1 MKFQH
6 RAKVYRFDK
15 ETKEWK
21 ERGVGDIKILFH
33 AERNTYRV
41 LLRRDQILKI
51 ACNHYITTEMRLEP
65 MAKSENALT
74 WFAMDYADEEKGAQM
89 EKLAVKFKLVETKEE
104 FKKTFEEA
112 QEALRSQAPSNNPS
126 NSGVEEIPATSSELS
141 FEGQGLKLNN
151 ADDARDVVAQ
161 IKAAQNITTL
171 TFSGNTVGIDAAQA
185 IGQALET
192 HSELKYAH
200 WKDMFTGR
208 MKTEIPPALIH
219 LSKGLMTANA
229 RLVELDLSDN
239 AFGPIG
245 MEGIVELLKSP
256 SCFTL
261 QELKLNNTGCG
272 VTGGKLLAK
281 TLMECYKLSGGK
293 LALKKFILG
302 RSRQENAGATALAEV
317 FKAMGSLEEVVM
329 PQNGIYFEGIT
340 ALADAFANSPN
351 LKHLNMNDNTFTEK
365 GAKALADALPKL
377 QKLEVLN
384 LGDCLLKTE
393 GARLIAYALKE
404 GHPHLKEWY
413 MDSNEI
419 RLAGGFAIV
428 DALANKTEMTKLT
441 LDANQFGADGC
452 GKIMRKL
459 ENAGKRHLI
468 QDKDFEDDEEPED
481 SEEEERDDDDEED
494 EEEEEEVETQSNPV
508 QNITSFSFGNTPAT
522 TTSQSIFG
530 GSPATGKSIFGGASS
545 SGTSTKTESSGSTSI
560 FSGLQLGS
568 GSSSSTSTNLFG
580 GLSGSTSNTTPSL
593 FGGSAASGASIFGGQ
608 ASSSAGVDLSA
619 SKDMPS
625 FASLGSTSG
634 GFSFG
639 QKTEGFSFAGA
650 GASVFGSN
658 NSTSPSKAN
667 ADANESAEDPEH
679 DPHFEP
685 VVPLPELVQVTTGE
699 EDEEVTF
706 KHRAKVFRFDKE
718 AKQWK
723 ERGVG
728 DIKILHHKEKN
739 TFRILLRRDQ
749 VHKIACNHYINVNQ
763 VLEPMPRYVLVYTLG
778 ATIHILSKNS
788 HIENPNF
795 YKIHLSEISF
805 FTKFT
810 FLRSHFS
817 QNSQF

>member
-1 MKFQH
+1 M
-6 RAKVYRFDK
+6 
-15 ETKEWK
+15 
-21 ERGVGDIKILFH
+21 
-33 AERNTYRV
+33 
-41 LLRRDQILKI
+41 
-51 ACNHYITTEMRLEP
+51 
-65 MAKSENALT
+65 
-74 WFAMDYADEEKGAQM
+74 WFALDYSEDEVNGLP
-89 EKLAVKFKLVETKEE
+89 EKLAVKFKLAETKDE
-104 FKKTFEEA
+104 FKKVFED
-112 QEALRSQAPSNNPS
+112 SQRMIENGASNMKAAASVASPS
-126 NSGVEEIPATSSELS
+126 SSELS

-151 ADDARDVVAQ
+151 ANDAKDVVAK
-161 IKAAQNITTL
+161 IKATKNITTL
-171 TFSGNTVGIDAAQA
+171 TFSGNTVGIDAAQV
-185 IGQALET
+185 IGQALEE

-208 MKTEIPPALIH
+208 MKTEIPPALKH
-219 LSKGLMTANA
+219 LSKGLMTANV

-245 MEGIVELLKSP
+245 MEGIVDLLKSP

-293 LALKKFILG
+293 LALRKFILG

-340 ALADAFANSPN
+340 ALADAFAHSPN
-351 LKHLNMNDNTFTEK
+351 LRHLNMNDNTFTEK

-377 QKLEVLN
+377 QKLEILN

-393 GARLIAYALKE
+393 GARLISYALKE
-404 GHPHLKEWY
+404 GHPNLKEWY

-428 DALANKTEMTKLT
+428 DAVANKDNMEILT
-441 LDANQFGADGC
+441 LDANQFGAEGC

-459 ENAGKRHLI
+459 ENAGKRELI
-468 QDKDFEDDEEPED
+468 DEIEEDEDPED
-481 SEEEERDDDDEED
+481 SEEEENEEDEDDDDDADDAD
-494 EEEEEEVETQSNPV
+494 ETPVV
-508 QNITSFSFGNTPAT
+508 QNITSFSFGTTPNTP
-522 TTSQSIFG
+522 Q
-530 GSPATGKSIFGGASS
+530 SIFGGASAQVTTPKSIFGS
-545 SGTSTKTESSGSTSI
+545 SPSVVGKSETSGSSSI

-568 GSSSSTSTNLFG
+568 GGSGTSTNLFG
-580 GLSGSTSNTTPSL
+580 GATSGSTSTTTPSL
-593 FGGSAASGASIFGGQ
+593 FGGSSATTGATSIFGGKSQ
-608 ASSSAGVDLSA
+608 VSGSAGVDLSA
-619 SKDMPS
+619 SKDLPS
-625 FASLGSTSG
+625 FGSLGGSSG

-650 GASVFGSN
+650 GASVFGSAN
-658 NSTSPSKAN
+658 AATGASPGKAN

-763 VLEPMPRYVLVYTLG
+763 VLEPMPR
-778 ATIHILSKNS
+778 
-788 HIENPNF
+788 
-795 YKIHLSEISF
+795 
-805 FTKFT
+805 
-810 FLRSHFS
+810 
-817 QNSQF
+817 

>member
-1 MKFQH
+1 M
-6 RAKVYRFDK
+6 
-15 ETKEWK
+15 
-21 ERGVGDIKILFH
+21 
-33 AERNTYRV
+33 
-41 LLRRDQILKI
+41 
-51 ACNHYITTEMRLEP
+51 
-65 MAKSENALT
+65 
-74 WFAMDYADEEKGAQM
+74 WFALDYSEDEVNGLP
-89 EKLAVKFKLVETKEE
+89 EKLAVKFKLAETKDE
-104 FKKTFEEA
+104 FKKVFED
-112 QEALRSQAPSNNPS
+112 SQRMIENGASNMKAAASVASPS
-126 NSGVEEIPATSSELS
+126 SSELS

-151 ADDARDVVAQ
+151 ANDAKDVVAK
-161 IKAAQNITTL
+161 IKATKNITTL
-171 TFSGNTVGIDAAQA
+171 TFSGNTVGIDAAQV
-185 IGQALET
+185 IGQALEE

-208 MKTEIPPALIH
+208 MKTEIPPALKH
-219 LSKGLMTANA
+219 LSKGLMTANV

-245 MEGIVELLKSP
+245 MEGIVDLLKSP

-293 LALKKFILG
+293 LALRKFILG

-340 ALADAFANSPN
+340 ALADAFAHSPN
-351 LKHLNMNDNTFTEK
+351 LRHLNMNDNTFTEK

-377 QKLEVLN
+377 QKLEILN

-393 GARLIAYALKE
+393 GARLISYALKE
-404 GHPHLKEWY
+404 GHPNLKEWY

-428 DALANKTEMTKLT
+428 DAVANKDNMEILT
-441 LDANQFGADGC
+441 LDANQFGAEGC

-459 ENAGKRHLI
+459 ENAGKRELI
-468 QDKDFEDDEEPED
+468 DEIEEDEDPED
-481 SEEEERDDDDEED
+481 SEEEENEED
-494 EEEEEEVETQSNPV
+494 EDDEDDADETPVV
-508 QNITSFSFGNTPAT
+508 QNITSFSFGTTPNTP
-522 TTSQSIFG
+522 Q
-530 GSPATGKSIFGGASS
+530 SIFGGASAQVTTPKSIFGS
-545 SGTSTKTESSGSTSI
+545 SPSVVGKSETSGSSSI

-568 GSSSSTSTNLFG
+568 GGSGTSTNLFG
-580 GLSGSTSNTTPSL
+580 GATSGSTSTTTPSL
-593 FGGSAASGASIFGGQ
+593 FGGSSATTGATSIFGGKSQ
-608 ASSSAGVDLSA
+608 VSGSAGVDLSA
-619 SKDMPS
+619 SKDLPS
-625 FASLGSTSG
+625 FGSLGGSSG

-650 GASVFGSN
+650 GASVFGSAN
-658 NSTSPSKAN
+658 AATGASPGKAN

-763 VLEPMPRYVLVYTLG
+763 VLEPMPR
-778 ATIHILSKNS
+778 
-788 HIENPNF
+788 
-795 YKIHLSEISF
+795 
-805 FTKFT
+805 
-810 FLRSHFS
+810 
-817 QNSQF
+817 

>member
-1 MKFQH
+1 MLPFSC
-6 RAKVYRFDK
+6 
-15 ETKEWK
+15 ET
-21 ERGVGDIKILFH
+21 
-33 AERNTYRV
+33 
-41 LLRRDQILKI
+41 
-51 ACNHYITTEMRLEP
+51 
-65 MAKSENALT
+65 ALM
-74 WFAMDYADEEKGAQM
+74 WFALDYSEDEVNGLP
-89 EKLAVKFKLVETKEE
+89 EKLAVKFKLAETKDE
-104 FKKTFEEA
+104 FKKVFED
-112 QEALRSQAPSNNPS
+112 SQRMIENGASNMKAAASVASPS
-126 NSGVEEIPATSSELS
+126 SSELS

-151 ADDARDVVAQ
+151 ANDAKDVVAK
-161 IKAAQNITTL
+161 IKATKNITTL
-171 TFSGNTVGIDAAQA
+171 TFSGNTVGIDAAQV
-185 IGQALET
+185 IGQALEE

-208 MKTEIPPALIH
+208 MKTEIPPALKH
-219 LSKGLMTANA
+219 LSKGLMTANV

-245 MEGIVELLKSP
+245 MEGIVDLLKSP

-293 LALKKFILG
+293 LALRKFILG

-340 ALADAFANSPN
+340 ALADAFAHSPN
-351 LKHLNMNDNTFTEK
+351 LRHLNMNDNTFTEK

-377 QKLEVLN
+377 QKLEILN

-393 GARLIAYALKE
+393 GARLISYALKE
-404 GHPHLKEWY
+404 GHPNLKEWY

-428 DALANKTEMTKLT
+428 DAVANKDNMEILT
-441 LDANQFGADGC
+441 LDANQFGAEGC

-459 ENAGKRHLI
+459 ENAGKRELI
-468 QDKDFEDDEEPED
+468 DEIEEDEDPED
-481 SEEEERDDDDEED
+481 SEEEENEEDEDDDDDADDAD
-494 EEEEEEVETQSNPV
+494 ETPVV
-508 QNITSFSFGNTPAT
+508 QNITSFSFGTTPNTP
-522 TTSQSIFG
+522 Q
-530 GSPATGKSIFGGASS
+530 SIFGGASAQVTTPKSIFGS
-545 SGTSTKTESSGSTSI
+545 SPSVVGKSETSGSSSI

-568 GSSSSTSTNLFG
+568 GGSGTSTNLFG
-580 GLSGSTSNTTPSL
+580 GATSGSTSTTTPSL
-593 FGGSAASGASIFGGQ
+593 FGGSSATTGATSIFGGKSQ
-608 ASSSAGVDLSA
+608 VSGSAGVDLSA
-619 SKDMPS
+619 SKDLPS
-625 FASLGSTSG
+625 FGSLGGSSG

-650 GASVFGSN
+650 GASVFGSAN
-658 NSTSPSKAN
+658 AATGASPGKAN

-763 VLEPMPRYVLVYTLG
+763 VLEPMPR
-778 ATIHILSKNS
+778 
-788 HIENPNF
+788 
-795 YKIHLSEISF
+795 
-805 FTKFT
+805 
-810 FLRSHFS
+810 
-817 QNSQF
+817 

>member
-1 MKFQH
+1 MLPFSC
-6 RAKVYRFDK
+6 
-15 ETKEWK
+15 ET
-21 ERGVGDIKILFH
+21 
-33 AERNTYRV
+33 
-41 LLRRDQILKI
+41 
-51 ACNHYITTEMRLEP
+51 
-65 MAKSENALT
+65 ALM
-74 WFAMDYADEEKGAQM
+74 WFALDYSEDEVNGLP
-89 EKLAVKFKLVETKEE
+89 EKLAVKFKLAETKDE
-104 FKKTFEEA
+104 FKKVFED
-112 QEALRSQAPSNNPS
+112 SQRMIENGASNMKAAASVASPS
-126 NSGVEEIPATSSELS
+126 SSELS

-151 ADDARDVVAQ
+151 ANDAKDVVAK
-161 IKAAQNITTL
+161 IKATKNITTL
-171 TFSGNTVGIDAAQA
+171 TFSGNTVGIDAAQV
-185 IGQALET
+185 IGQALEE

-208 MKTEIPPALIH
+208 MKTEIPPALKH
-219 LSKGLMTANA
+219 LSKGLMTANV

-245 MEGIVELLKSP
+245 MEGIVDLLKSP

-293 LALKKFILG
+293 LALRKFILG

-340 ALADAFANSPN
+340 ALADAFAHSPN
-351 LKHLNMNDNTFTEK
+351 LRHLNMNDNTFTEK

-377 QKLEVLN
+377 QKLEILN

-393 GARLIAYALKE
+393 GARLISYALKE
-404 GHPHLKEWY
+404 GHPNLKEWY

-428 DALANKTEMTKLT
+428 DAVANKDNMELLT
-441 LDANQFGADGC
+441 LDANQFGAEGC

-459 ENAGKRHLI
+459 ENAGKRELI
-468 QDKDFEDDEEPED
+468 DEIEEDEDPED
-481 SEEEERDDDDEED
+481 SEEEENEED
-494 EEEEEEVETQSNPV
+494 EDDEDDADETPVV
-508 QNITSFSFGNTPAT
+508 QNITSFSFGTTPNTP
-522 TTSQSIFG
+522 Q
-530 GSPATGKSIFGGASS
+530 SIFGGASAQVTTPKSIFGS
-545 SGTSTKTESSGSTSI
+545 SPSVVGKSETSGSSSI

-568 GSSSSTSTNLFG
+568 GGSGTSTNLFG
-580 GLSGSTSNTTPSL
+580 GATSGSTSTTTPSL
-593 FGGSAASGASIFGGQ
+593 FGGSSATTGATSIFGGKSQ
-608 ASSSAGVDLSA
+608 VSGSAGVDLSA
-619 SKDMPS
+619 SKDLPS
-625 FASLGSTSG
+625 FGSLGGSSG

-650 GASVFGSN
+650 GASVFGSAN
-658 NSTSPSKAN
+658 AATGASPGKAN

-763 VLEPMPRYVLVYTLG
+763 VLEPMPR
-778 ATIHILSKNS
+778 
-788 HIENPNF
+788 
-795 YKIHLSEISF
+795 
-805 FTKFT
+805 
-810 FLRSHFS
+810 
-817 QNSQF
+817 

>member
-1 MKFQH
+1 M
-6 RAKVYRFDK
+6 
-15 ETKEWK
+15 
-21 ERGVGDIKILFH
+21 
-33 AERNTYRV
+33 
-41 LLRRDQILKI
+41 
-51 ACNHYITTEMRLEP
+51 
-65 MAKSENALT
+65 
-74 WFAMDYADEEKGAQM
+74 WFALDYSEDEVNGLP
-89 EKLAVKFKLVETKEE
+89 EKLAVKFKLAETKDE
-104 FKKTFEEA
+104 FKKVFED
-112 QEALRSQAPSNNPS
+112 SQRMIENGASNMKAAASVASPS
-126 NSGVEEIPATSSELS
+126 SSELS

-151 ADDARDVVAQ
+151 ANDAKDVVAK
-161 IKAAQNITTL
+161 IKATKNITTL
-171 TFSGNTVGIDAAQA
+171 TFSGNTVGIDAAQV
-185 IGQALET
+185 IGQALEE

-208 MKTEIPPALIH
+208 MKTEIPPALKH
-219 LSKGLMTANA
+219 LSKGLMTANV

-245 MEGIVELLKSP
+245 MEGIVDLLKSP

-293 LALKKFILG
+293 LALRKFILG

-340 ALADAFANSPN
+340 ALADAFAHSPN
-351 LKHLNMNDNTFTEK
+351 LRHLNMNDNTFTEK

-377 QKLEVLN
+377 QKLEILN

-393 GARLIAYALKE
+393 GARLISYALKE
-404 GHPHLKEWY
+404 GHPNLKEWY

-428 DALANKTEMTKLT
+428 DAVANKDNMELLT
-441 LDANQFGADGC
+441 LDANQFGAEGC

-459 ENAGKRHLI
+459 ENAGKRELI
-468 QDKDFEDDEEPED
+468 DEIEEDEDPED
-481 SEEEERDDDDEED
+481 SEEEENEED
-494 EEEEEEVETQSNPV
+494 EDDEDDADETPVV
-508 QNITSFSFGNTPAT
+508 QNITSFSFGTTPNTP
-522 TTSQSIFG
+522 Q
-530 GSPATGKSIFGGASS
+530 SIFGGASAQVTTPKSIFGS
-545 SGTSTKTESSGSTSI
+545 SPSVVGKSETSGSSSI

-568 GSSSSTSTNLFG
+568 GGSGTSTNLFG
-580 GLSGSTSNTTPSL
+580 GATSGSTSTTTPSL
-593 FGGSAASGASIFGGQ
+593 FGGSSATTGATSIFGGKSQ
-608 ASSSAGVDLSA
+608 VSGSAGVDLSA
-619 SKDMPS
+619 SKDLPS
-625 FASLGSTSG
+625 FGSLGGSSG

-650 GASVFGSN
+650 GASVFGSAN
-658 NSTSPSKAN
+658 AATGASPGKAN

-763 VLEPMPRYVLVYTLG
+763 VLEPMPR
-778 ATIHILSKNS
+778 
-788 HIENPNF
+788 
-795 YKIHLSEISF
+795 
-805 FTKFT
+805 
-810 FLRSHFS
+810 
-817 QNSQF
+817 

>member
-1 MKFQH
+1 M
-6 RAKVYRFDK
+6 
-15 ETKEWK
+15 
-21 ERGVGDIKILFH
+21 
-33 AERNTYRV
+33 
-41 LLRRDQILKI
+41 
-51 ACNHYITTEMRLEP
+51 
-65 MAKSENALT
+65 
-74 WFAMDYADEEKGAQM
+74 WFALDYSEDEVNGLP
-89 EKLAVKFKLVETKEE
+89 EKLAVKFKLAETKDE
-104 FKKTFEEA
+104 FKKVFED
-112 QEALRSQAPSNNPS
+112 SQRMIENGASNMKAAASVASPSS
-126 NSGVEEIPATSSELS
+126 AELS

-151 ADDARDVVAQ
+151 ANDAKDVVAK
-161 IKAAQNITTL
+161 IKATKNITTL
-171 TFSGNTVGIDAAQA
+171 TFSGNTVGIDAAQV
-185 IGQALET
+185 IGQALEE

-208 MKTEIPPALIH
+208 MKTEIPPALKH
-219 LSKGLMTANA
+219 LSKGLMTANV

-245 MEGIVELLKSP
+245 MEGIVDLLKSP

-293 LALKKFILG
+293 LALRKFILG

-340 ALADAFANSPN
+340 ALADAFAHSPN
-351 LKHLNMNDNTFTEK
+351 LRHLNMNDNTFTEK

-377 QKLEVLN
+377 QKLEILN

-393 GARLIAYALKE
+393 GARLISYALKE
-404 GHPHLKEWY
+404 GHPNLKEWY

-428 DALANKTEMTKLT
+428 DAVANKDNMEILT
-441 LDANQFGADGC
+441 LDANQFGAEGC

-459 ENAGKRHLI
+459 ENAGKRELI
-468 QDKDFEDDEEPED
+468 DEIEEDEDPED
-481 SEEEERDDDDEED
+481 SEEEENEEDEDDDDDAD
-494 EEEEEEVETQSNPV
+494 ETPVV
-508 QNITSFSFGNTPAT
+508 QNITSFSFGTTPNTP
-522 TTSQSIFG
+522 Q
-530 GSPATGKSIFGGASS
+530 SIFGGASAQVTTPKSIFGS
-545 SGTSTKTESSGSTSI
+545 SPSVVGKSETSGSSSI

-568 GSSSSTSTNLFG
+568 GGSGTSTNLFG
-580 GLSGSTSNTTPSL
+580 GATSGSTSTTTPSL
-593 FGGSAASGASIFGGQ
+593 FGGSSATTGATSIFGGKSQ
-608 ASSSAGVDLSA
+608 VSGSAGVDLSA
-619 SKDMPS
+619 SKDLPS
-625 FASLGSTSG
+625 FGSLGGSSG

-650 GASVFGSN
+650 GASVFGSAN
-658 NSTSPSKAN
+658 AATGASPGKAN

-763 VLEPMPRYVLVYTLG
+763 VLEPMPR
-778 ATIHILSKNS
+778 
-788 HIENPNF
+788 
-795 YKIHLSEISF
+795 
-805 FTKFT
+805 
-810 FLRSHFS
+810 
-817 QNSQF
+817 

>member
-1 MKFQH
+1 M
-6 RAKVYRFDK
+6 
-15 ETKEWK
+15 
-21 ERGVGDIKILFH
+21 
-33 AERNTYRV
+33 
-41 LLRRDQILKI
+41 
-51 ACNHYITTEMRLEP
+51 
-65 MAKSENALT
+65 
-74 WFAMDYADEEKGAQM
+74 WFALDYSEDEANGLP
-89 EKLAVKFKLVETKEE
+89 EKLAVKFKLAETKDE
-104 FKKTFEEA
+104 FKKVFEDAQSKIGNEA
-112 QEALRSQAPSNNPS
+112 
-126 NSGVEEIPATSSELS
+126 SGIPAATPVASPSSSELS

-151 ADDARDVVAQ
+151 ANDAKDVVAK
-161 IKAAQNITTL
+161 IKATKNITTL

-185 IGQALET
+185 IGQALEE

-208 MKTEIPPALIH
+208 MKTEIPPALKH
-219 LSKGLMTANA
+219 LSKGLMTANV

-245 MEGIVELLKSP
+245 MEGIVDLLKSP

-293 LALKKFILG
+293 LALRKFILG

-317 FKAMGSLEEVVM
+317 FKAMRSLEEVVM

-340 ALADAFANSPN
+340 ALADAFAHSPN
-351 LKHLNMNDNTFTEK
+351 LRHLNMNDNTFTEK
-365 GAKALADALPKL
+365 GAKALAEALPKL

-404 GHPHLKEWY
+404 GHPNLKEWY

-428 DALANKTEMTKLT
+428 DAVANKENMEILT
-441 LDANQFGADGC
+441 LDTNQFGAEGC

-459 ENAGKRHLI
+459 ETVSKRELI
-468 QDKDFEDDEEPED
+468 DEIEDDEDPED
-481 SEEEERDDDDEED
+481 SEEEENEVDEDEEDDDDYEGDDAEE
-494 EEEEEEVETQSNPV
+494 QSSADAFANTSFSSKLEAPVV
-508 QNITSFSFGNTPAT
+508 QNITSFSFGTTPN
-522 TTSQSIFG
+522 TSQSIFG
-530 GSPATGKSIFGGASS
+530 GAPAQVSTPKSIFGS
-545 SGTSTKTESSGSTSI
+545 SGIAKSESSGSSSI

-568 GSSSSTSTNLFG
+568 GGSGTTTNLFG
-580 GLSGSTSNTTPSL
+580 GGSSGSTSTTTPSL
-593 FGGSAASGASIFGGQ
+593 FGGSSAGTGAASIFGDNSQ
-608 ASSSAGVDLSA
+608 VSSSAGVDLSAA

-625 FASLGSTSG
+625 FASLGGSSG

-639 QKTEGFSFAGA
+639 KKTEGFSFAGA
-650 GASVFGSN
+650 GASVFGGAN
-658 NSTSPSKAN
+658 AATGASPNKAN

-763 VLEPMPRYVLVYTLG
+763 VLEPMPR
-778 ATIHILSKNS
+778 
-788 HIENPNF
+788 
-795 YKIHLSEISF
+795 
-805 FTKFT
+805 
-810 FLRSHFS
+810 
-817 QNSQF
+817 

>member
-1 MKFQH
+1 M
-6 RAKVYRFDK
+6 
-15 ETKEWK
+15 
-21 ERGVGDIKILFH
+21 
-33 AERNTYRV
+33 
-41 LLRRDQILKI
+41 
-51 ACNHYITTEMRLEP
+51 
-65 MAKSENALT
+65 
-74 WFAMDYADEEKGAQM
+74 WFALDYSEDEVNGLP
-89 EKLAVKFKLVETKEE
+89 EKLAVKFKLAETKDE
-104 FKKTFEEA
+104 FKKVFED
-112 QEALRSQAPSNNPS
+112 SQRMIENGASNMKAAASVASPS
-126 NSGVEEIPATSSELS
+126 SSELS

-151 ADDARDVVAQ
+151 ANDAKDVVAK
-161 IKAAQNITTL
+161 IKATKNITTL
-171 TFSGNTVGIDAAQA
+171 TFSGNTVGIDAAQV
-185 IGQALET
+185 IGQALEE

-208 MKTEIPPALIH
+208 MKTEIPPALKH
-219 LSKGLMTANA
+219 LSKGLMTANV

-245 MEGIVELLKSP
+245 MEGIVDLLKSP

-293 LALKKFILG
+293 LALRKFILG

-340 ALADAFANSPN
+340 ALADAFAHSPN
-351 LKHLNMNDNTFTEK
+351 LRHLNMNDNTFTEK

-377 QKLEVLN
+377 QKLEILN

-393 GARLIAYALKE
+393 GARLISYALKE
-404 GHPHLKEWY
+404 GHPNLKEWY

-428 DALANKTEMTKLT
+428 DAVANKDNMEILT
-441 LDANQFGADGC
+441 LDANQFGAEGC

-459 ENAGKRHLI
+459 ENAGKRELI
-468 QDKDFEDDEEPED
+468 DEIEEDEDPED
-481 SEEEERDDDDEED
+481 SEEEENEEDEDDDDDAD
-494 EEEEEEVETQSNPV
+494 ETPVV
-508 QNITSFSFGNTPAT
+508 QNITSFSFGTTPNTP
-522 TTSQSIFG
+522 Q
-530 GSPATGKSIFGGASS
+530 SIFGGASAQVTTPKSIFGS
-545 SGTSTKTESSGSTSI
+545 SPSVVGKSETSGSSSI

-568 GSSSSTSTNLFG
+568 GGSGTSTNLFG
-580 GLSGSTSNTTPSL
+580 GATSGSTSTTTPSL
-593 FGGSAASGASIFGGQ
+593 FGGSSATTGATSIFGGKSQ
-608 ASSSAGVDLSA
+608 VSGSAGVDLSA
-619 SKDMPS
+619 SKDLPS
-625 FASLGSTSG
+625 FGSLGGSSG

-650 GASVFGSN
+650 GASVFGSAN
-658 NSTSPSKAN
+658 AATGASPGKAN

-763 VLEPMPRYVLVYTLG
+763 VLEPMPR
-778 ATIHILSKNS
+778 
-788 HIENPNF
+788 
-795 YKIHLSEISF
+795 
-805 FTKFT
+805 
-810 FLRSHFS
+810 
-817 QNSQF
+817 

>member
-1 MKFQH
+1 M
-6 RAKVYRFDK
+6 
-15 ETKEWK
+15 
-21 ERGVGDIKILFH
+21 
-33 AERNTYRV
+33 
-41 LLRRDQILKI
+41 
-51 ACNHYITTEMRLEP
+51 
-65 MAKSENALT
+65 
-74 WFAMDYADEEKGAQM
+74 WFALDYSEDEVNGLP
-89 EKLAVKFKLVETKEE
+89 EKLAVKFKLAETKDE
-104 FKKTFEEA
+104 FKKVFED
-112 QEALRSQAPSNNPS
+112 SQRMIENGASNMKAAASVASPSS
-126 NSGVEEIPATSSELS
+126 AELS

-151 ADDARDVVAQ
+151 ANDAKDVVAK
-161 IKAAQNITTL
+161 IKATKNITTL
-171 TFSGNTVGIDAAQA
+171 TFSGNTVGIDAAQV
-185 IGQALET
+185 IGQALEE

-208 MKTEIPPALIH
+208 MKTEIPPALKH
-219 LSKGLMTANA
+219 LSKGLMTANV

-245 MEGIVELLKSP
+245 MEGIVDLLKSP

-293 LALKKFILG
+293 LALRKFILG

-340 ALADAFANSPN
+340 ALADAFAHSPN
-351 LKHLNMNDNTFTEK
+351 LRHLNMNDNTFTEK

-377 QKLEVLN
+377 QKLEILN

-393 GARLIAYALKE
+393 GARLISYALKE
-404 GHPHLKEWY
+404 GHPNLKEWY

-428 DALANKTEMTKLT
+428 DAVANKDNMEILT
-441 LDANQFGADGC
+441 LDANQFGAEGC

-459 ENAGKRHLI
+459 ENAGKRELI
-468 QDKDFEDDEEPED
+468 DEIEEDEDPED
-481 SEEEERDDDDEED
+481 SEEEENEED
-494 EEEEEEVETQSNPV
+494 EDDEDDADETPVV
-508 QNITSFSFGNTPAT
+508 QNITSFSFGTTPNTP
-522 TTSQSIFG
+522 Q
-530 GSPATGKSIFGGASS
+530 SIFGGASAQVTTPKSIFGS
-545 SGTSTKTESSGSTSI
+545 SPSVVGKSETSGSSSI

-568 GSSSSTSTNLFG
+568 GGSGTSTNLFG
-580 GLSGSTSNTTPSL
+580 GATSGSTSTTTPSL
-593 FGGSAASGASIFGGQ
+593 FGGSSATTGATSIFGGKSQ
-608 ASSSAGVDLSA
+608 VSGSAGVDLSA
-619 SKDMPS
+619 SKDLPS
-625 FASLGSTSG
+625 FGSLGGSSG

-650 GASVFGSN
+650 GASVFGSAN
-658 NSTSPSKAN
+658 AATGASPGKAN

-763 VLEPMPRYVLVYTLG
+763 VLEPMPR
-778 ATIHILSKNS
+778 
-788 HIENPNF
+788 
-795 YKIHLSEISF
+795 
-805 FTKFT
+805 
-810 FLRSHFS
+810 
-817 QNSQF
+817 

>member
-1 MKFQH
+1 M
-6 RAKVYRFDK
+6 
-15 ETKEWK
+15 
-21 ERGVGDIKILFH
+21 
-33 AERNTYRV
+33 
-41 LLRRDQILKI
+41 
-51 ACNHYITTEMRLEP
+51 
-65 MAKSENALT
+65 
-74 WFAMDYADEEKGAQM
+74 WFALDYSEDEVNGLP
-89 EKLAVKFKLVETKEE
+89 EKLAVKFKLAETKDE
-104 FKKTFEEA
+104 FKKVFED
-112 QEALRSQAPSNNPS
+112 SQRMIENGASNMKAAASVASPS
-126 NSGVEEIPATSSELS
+126 SSELS

-151 ADDARDVVAQ
+151 ANDAKDVVAK
-161 IKAAQNITTL
+161 IKATKNITTL
-171 TFSGNTVGIDAAQA
+171 TFSGNTVGIDAAQV
-185 IGQALET
+185 IGQALEE

-208 MKTEIPPALIH
+208 MKTEIPPALKH
-219 LSKGLMTANA
+219 LSKGLMTANV

-245 MEGIVELLKSP
+245 MEGIVDLLKSP

-261 QELKLNNTGCG
+261 QELQLNNTGCG

-293 LALKKFILG
+293 LALRKFILG

-340 ALADAFANSPN
+340 ALADAFAHSPN
-351 LKHLNMNDNTFTEK
+351 LRHLNMNDNTFTEK

-377 QKLEVLN
+377 QKLEILN

-393 GARLIAYALKE
+393 GARLISYALKE
-404 GHPHLKEWY
+404 GHPNLKEWY

-428 DALANKTEMTKLT
+428 DAVANKDNMEILT
-441 LDANQFGADGC
+441 LDANQFGAEGC

-459 ENAGKRHLI
+459 ENAGKRELI
-468 QDKDFEDDEEPED
+468 DEIEEDEDPED
-481 SEEEERDDDDEED
+481 SEEEENEEDEDDDDDAD
-494 EEEEEEVETQSNPV
+494 ETPVV
-508 QNITSFSFGNTPAT
+508 QNITSFSFGTTPNTP
-522 TTSQSIFG
+522 Q
-530 GSPATGKSIFGGASS
+530 SIFGGASAQVTTPKSIFGS
-545 SGTSTKTESSGSTSI
+545 SPSVVGKSETSGSSSI

-568 GSSSSTSTNLFG
+568 GGSGTSTNLFG
-580 GLSGSTSNTTPSL
+580 GATSGSTSTTTPSL
-593 FGGSAASGASIFGGQ
+593 FGGSSATTGATSIFGGKSQ
-608 ASSSAGVDLSA
+608 VSGSAGVDLSA
-619 SKDMPS
+619 SKDLPS
-625 FASLGSTSG
+625 FGSLGGSSG

-650 GASVFGSN
+650 GASVFGSAN
-658 NSTSPSKAN
+658 AATGGSPGKAN

-763 VLEPMPRYVLVYTLG
+763 VLEPMPR
-778 ATIHILSKNS
+778 
-788 HIENPNF
+788 
-795 YKIHLSEISF
+795 
-805 FTKFT
+805 
-810 FLRSHFS
+810 
-817 QNSQF
+817 

>member
-1 MKFQH
+1 M
-6 RAKVYRFDK
+6 
-15 ETKEWK
+15 
-21 ERGVGDIKILFH
+21 
-33 AERNTYRV
+33 
-41 LLRRDQILKI
+41 
-51 ACNHYITTEMRLEP
+51 
-65 MAKSENALT
+65 
-74 WFAMDYADEEKGAQM
+74 WFALDYSEDEVNGLP
-89 EKLAVKFKLVETKEE
+89 EKLAVKFKLAETKDE
-104 FKKTFEEA
+104 FKKVFED
-112 QEALRSQAPSNNPS
+112 SQRMIENGASNMKAAASVASPS
-126 NSGVEEIPATSSELS
+126 SSELS

-151 ADDARDVVAQ
+151 ANDAKDVVAK
-161 IKAAQNITTL
+161 IKATKNITTL
-171 TFSGNTVGIDAAQA
+171 TFSGNTVGIDAAQV
-185 IGQALET
+185 IGQALEE

-208 MKTEIPPALIH
+208 MKTEIPPALKH
-219 LSKGLMTANA
+219 LSKGLMTANV

-245 MEGIVELLKSP
+245 MEGIVDLLKSP

-293 LALKKFILG
+293 LALRKFILG

-340 ALADAFANSPN
+340 ALADAFAHSPN
-351 LKHLNMNDNTFTEK
+351 LRHLNMNDNTFTEK

-377 QKLEVLN
+377 QKLEILN

-393 GARLIAYALKE
+393 GARLISYALKE
-404 GHPHLKEWY
+404 GHPNLKEWY

-428 DALANKTEMTKLT
+428 DAVANKDNMELLT
-441 LDANQFGADGC
+441 LDANQFGAEGC

-459 ENAGKRHLI
+459 ENAGKRELI
-468 QDKDFEDDEEPED
+468 DEIEEDEDPED
-481 SEEEERDDDDEED
+481 SEEEENEEDEDDDDDAD
-494 EEEEEEVETQSNPV
+494 ETPVV
-508 QNITSFSFGNTPAT
+508 QNITSFSFGTTPNTP
-522 TTSQSIFG
+522 Q
-530 GSPATGKSIFGGASS
+530 SIFGGASAQVTTPKSIFGS
-545 SGTSTKTESSGSTSI
+545 SPSVVGKSETSGSSSI

-568 GSSSSTSTNLFG
+568 GGSGTSTNLFG
-580 GLSGSTSNTTPSL
+580 GATSGSTSTTTPSL
-593 FGGSAASGASIFGGQ
+593 FGGSSATTGATSIFGGKSQ
-608 ASSSAGVDLSA
+608 VSGSAGVDLSA
-619 SKDMPS
+619 SKDLPS
-625 FASLGSTSG
+625 FGSLGGSSG

-650 GASVFGSN
+650 GASVFGSAN
-658 NSTSPSKAN
+658 AATGASPGKAN

-763 VLEPMPRYVLVYTLG
+763 VLEPMPR
-778 ATIHILSKNS
+778 
-788 HIENPNF
+788 
-795 YKIHLSEISF
+795 
-805 FTKFT
+805 
-810 FLRSHFS
+810 
-817 QNSQF
+817 

>member
-1 MKFQH
+1 M
-6 RAKVYRFDK
+6 
-15 ETKEWK
+15 
-21 ERGVGDIKILFH
+21 
-33 AERNTYRV
+33 
-41 LLRRDQILKI
+41 
-51 ACNHYITTEMRLEP
+51 
-65 MAKSENALT
+65 
-74 WFAMDYADEEKGAQM
+74 WFALDYSEDEVNGLP
-89 EKLAVKFKLVETKEE
+89 EKLAVKFKLAETKDE
-104 FKKTFEEA
+104 FKKVFED
-112 QEALRSQAPSNNPS
+112 SQRMIENGASNMKAAASVASPS
-126 NSGVEEIPATSSELS
+126 SSELS

-151 ADDARDVVAQ
+151 ANDAKDVVAK
-161 IKAAQNITTL
+161 IKATKNITTL
-171 TFSGNTVGIDAAQA
+171 TFSGNTVGIDAAQV
-185 IGQALET
+185 IGQALEE

-208 MKTEIPPALIH
+208 MKTEIPPALKH
-219 LSKGLMTANA
+219 LSKGLMTANV

-245 MEGIVELLKSP
+245 MEGIVDLLKSP

-293 LALKKFILG
+293 LALRKFILG

-340 ALADAFANSPN
+340 ALADAFAHSPN
-351 LKHLNMNDNTFTEK
+351 LRHLNMNDNTFTEK

-377 QKLEVLN
+377 QKLEILN

-393 GARLIAYALKE
+393 GARLISYALKE
-404 GHPHLKEWY
+404 GHPNLKEWY

-428 DALANKTEMTKLT
+428 DAVANKDNMEILT
-441 LDANQFGADGC
+441 LDANQFGAEGC

-459 ENAGKRHLI
+459 ENAGKRELI
-468 QDKDFEDDEEPED
+468 DEIEEDEDPED
-481 SEEEERDDDDEED
+481 SEEEENEEDEDDDDDAD
-494 EEEEEEVETQSNPV
+494 ETPVV
-508 QNITSFSFGNTPAT
+508 QNITSFSFGTTPNTP
-522 TTSQSIFG
+522 Q
-530 GSPATGKSIFGGASS
+530 SIFGGASAQVTTPKSIFGS
-545 SGTSTKTESSGSTSI
+545 SPSVVGKSETSGSSSI

-568 GSSSSTSTNLFG
+568 GGSGTSTNLFG
-580 GLSGSTSNTTPSL
+580 GAISGSTSTTTPSL
-593 FGGSAASGASIFGGQ
+593 FGGSSATTGATSIFGGKSQ
-608 ASSSAGVDLSA
+608 VSGSAGVDLSA
-619 SKDMPS
+619 SKDLPS
-625 FASLGSTSG
+625 FGSLGGSSG

-650 GASVFGSN
+650 GASVFGSAN
-658 NSTSPSKAN
+658 AATGASPGKAN

-763 VLEPMPRYVLVYTLG
+763 VLEPMPR
-778 ATIHILSKNS
+778 
-788 HIENPNF
+788 
-795 YKIHLSEISF
+795 
-805 FTKFT
+805 
-810 FLRSHFS
+810 
-817 QNSQF
+817 